1 LWTLRGRWFVVV
13 KVFGVK
19 GEVGVTGSA
28 GRKGKKT
35 GAPWHND
42 LEENK
47 HSDARR

>member
-1 LWTLRGRWFVVV
+1 LFVVV
-13 KVFGVK
+13 NVFCVK

-28 GRKGKKT
+28 GRKGKT
-35 GAPWHND
+35 GGPWLND